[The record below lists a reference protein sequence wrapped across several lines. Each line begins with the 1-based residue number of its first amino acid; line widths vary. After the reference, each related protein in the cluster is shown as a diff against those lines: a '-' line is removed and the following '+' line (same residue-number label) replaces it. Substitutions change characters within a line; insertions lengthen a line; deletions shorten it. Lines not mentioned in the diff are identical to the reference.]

1 MIHLSIYPFVD
12 YLLFINQA
20 IFRGYVRLPE
30 GSYHGAQVKISSAVA
45 GQFSKQSLVPRW
57 MYPTI
62 AMETMRENDER
73 PLGKFGFPFFWAD
86 PFRKGKLLPMKLEAS
101 YIESTHKRL
110 VIGDW
115 KHRIAF
121 FSCSS

>member
-12 YLLFINQA
+12 YLLFVNQA

-57 MYPTI
+57 IYPKI
-62 AMETMRENDER
+62 AMETMRENYER
-73 PLGKFGFPFFWAD
+73 PLGKFGFPFFGQTR
-86 PFRKGKLLPMKLEAS
+86 FGKES
-101 YIESTHKRL
+101 YYE
-110 VIGDW
+110 
-115 KHRIAF
+115 
-121 FSCSS
+121 